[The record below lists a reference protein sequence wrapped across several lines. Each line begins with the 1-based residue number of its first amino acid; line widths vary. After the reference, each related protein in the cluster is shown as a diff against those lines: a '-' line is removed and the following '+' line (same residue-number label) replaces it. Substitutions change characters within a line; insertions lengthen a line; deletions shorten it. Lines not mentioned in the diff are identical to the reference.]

1 MNSKIVNNYHMH
13 TTRCGHA
20 TGTDRE
26 YVEAAI
32 RYGYKTI
39 GFSDHT
45 PQPFPCDFVSPVRM
59 RCDELEGYVESVLRL
74 REEYRSEIRILLA
87 LEVEVFSDCFEDW
100 KKMISQYPFDYF
112 LLAQHFIPNEYEG
125 VYSTKLTRSEEVL
138 KQYVDLSIESM
149 QAGRFLYFAHPDL
162 IHYHDTRSE
171 AYTREM
177 HRLCEY
183 AKEHDMPLE
192 INLLGVRDH
201 RPYPEKDF
209 WKIAGEVG
217 NTVVIGTDA
226 HSPDAMNPGPAFQ
239 TALNLIEQY
248 HLNWK
253 QDLL

>member
-1 MNSKIVNNYHMH
+1 MKSDFYSNYHMH

-20 TGTDRE
+20 KGTDRE

-32 RYGYKTI
+32 RYGFKTV

-45 PQPFPCDFVSPVRM
+45 PQPFPNGFVSPVRM
-59 RCDELEGYVESVLRL
+59 KCDELEGYVESVLQL
-74 REEYRSEIRILLA
+74 REEYRSDIRILLA
-87 LEVEVFSDCFEDW
+87 LEVEVIPACFENW
-100 KKMISQYPFDYF
+100 KKLTSQYPFDYF
-112 LLAQHFIPNEYEG
+112 LLAQHFVPNEYEG
-125 VYSTKLTRSEEVL
+125 VYSTRLTSSEEML

-149 QAGRFLYFAHPDL
+149 QAGSFLYFAHPDL
-162 IHYHDTRSE
+162 LHFADTRSE
-171 AYTREM
+171 VYSHEM
-177 HRLCEY
+177 RRLCEY
-183 AKEHDMPLE
+183 AKAHDIPLE

-226 HSPDAMNPGPAFQ
+226 HSPDAMNPGQAFRF
-239 TALNLIEQY
+239 ALKLIEKY